1 MVHRACTVISLR
13 VSVPVLSEQMVVVE
27 PSVSTAGSLRMTA
40 RRAAM
45 RCTPMASAM
54 VTMAGRPS
62 GIAPTASAMAKITV
76 SRNAGRNVTPVS
88 TMVRQVPTTSMI
100 AAMTTMPMVMYLPM
114 LCRALVSGV
123 WRSVASLSMVEM
135 RPSSVAAPVPQTTAV
150 AVP

>member
-1 MVHRACTVISLR
+1 
-13 VSVPVLSEQMVVVE
+13 LSEQITVVL
-27 PSVSTAGSLRMTA
+27 PSVSTEGSLRTTA

-62 GIAPTASAMAKITV
+62 GMAPTASVMAKMTD
-76 SRNAGRNVTPVS
+76 SRSAGRNATPVS
-88 TMVRQVPTTSMI
+88 AMARQVPTTSMM

-123 WRSVASLSMVEM
+123 CRSVASLSRVEM
-135 RPSSVAAPVPQTTAV
+135 RPSSVAAPVPQTMAV